1 MAGAVQSFVSLSK
14 ALPMN
19 GGHGLYSYANNSTYQ
34 NKAIV
39 AVKDLITEA
48 IAEKLDTSS
57 LSSSNTICITE
68 MGCSVGPNTFVAV
81 QNIVEAVLNKYRNLL
96 HNHSRLPEFLVFLN
110 DHALND
116 FNTLF
121 TSLPPDRNYYVA
133 GVPGSFHGRLFPAD
147 SLHIVHTSYALQ
159 WLSQVPEEVE
169 DVSSPAWNKGRV
181 YYSSAGDQTVKAYED
196 QFARDLDCF
205 LHARAKEVVCGG
217 LIMIL
222 VPGRLNTTPH
232 DRVFS
237 NISYDIL
244 GSCLMDMAKMGITS
258 EEKVDSFNIPIY
270 FSSPRELE
278 ATVEKNGYFSLER
291 LECLPLKK
299 SQDTIQQKARA
310 VSYHIR
316 AGLEFLL
323 KEHFGN
329 EIIMDELF
337 DSFNKNLEKSKVF
350 ELGLTYSLFAL
361 LKRKAT

>member
-81 QNIVEAVLNKYRNLL
+81 QNIVEAVLNK
-96 HNHSRLPEFLVFLN
+96 
-110 DHALND
+110 
-116 FNTLF
+116 
-121 TSLPPDRNYYVA
+121 NYYVA

-337 DSFNKNLEKSKVF
+337 DSFQ
-350 ELGLTYSLFAL
+350 
-361 LKRKAT
+361 

>member
-1 MAGAVQSFVSLSK
+1 
-14 ALPMN
+14 MN
-19 GGHGLYSYANNSTYQ
+19 GGNGLYSYANNSTYQ

-48 IAEKLDTSS
+48 IAEKLDTS

-81 QNIVEAVLNKYRNLL
+81 QNIVEAVLNKYQNLV
-96 HNHSRLPEFLVFLN
+96 HDHSRLPEFLVFLN

-196 QFARDLDCF
+196 QFAKDLDCF
-205 LHARAKEVVCGG
+205 LHARAQEVVCGG

-222 VPGRLNTTPH
+222 VPGRLDTTPH

-258 EEKVDSFNIPIY
+258 QEKVDSFNIPIY
-270 FSSPRELE
+270 FSSPREVE
-278 ATVEKNGYFSLER
+278 ATIEKNGYFSLER
-291 LECLPLKK
+291 LECLPLEK

-337 DSFNKNLEKSKVF
+337 DSFNKNLEKSQVF

-361 LKRKAT
+361 LKRKTTLID